1 MPPSRS
7 MRIDDE
13 MSVQEPETTH
23 ASVAHPSASETIP
36 SDVLVASVEPEDSVP
51 TTPPRRLLFKRP
63 PIPLDRVELPKR
75 TRGDEDDH
83 STFSAY
89 HHDLEK
95 VSENVKNGNA
105 SALEQGCLTCWT
117 ALGLRCKLQL
127 KRQRTKH

>member
-1 MPPSRS
+1 MWNLRNVPEG
-7 MRIDDE
+7 DDDDHSALLSAYFHDFGE
-13 MSVQEPETTH
+13 SVINLERWKV
-23 ASVAHPSASETIP
+23 S
-36 SDVLVASVEPEDSVP
+36 SVEQRC
-51 TTPPRRLLFKRP
+51 PRRLLFKRP